1 MFRRSII
8 LAASIAL
15 TVALAGCGGGDDPI
29 IVPPA
34 VVVPPEKVV
43 ITDSQHILPV
53 VLNQGGCIQKL
64 ADTVTVCTKLT
75 DVKAF
80 AWNSVAVGFGA
91 ASIAQADA
99 ASFDTHTGTVT
110 INGVPDTTDQGGW
123 SVIRNDGSESWFI
136 PDEMACDPACP
147 VVSLPGG
154 GKYNR
159 YGTYPGVSIVPN
171 PGGKA
176 MLWGT
181 KNVWGFMA
189 NGNPIIIAPSDILNQ
204 TIYWGSGRAGW
215 TSDTSLAAGSF
226 TAAADGTLKAV
237 FNYTPDPGEN
247 GNFYFLLHDG
257 TVVWLNLGNP
267 DLNCIG
273 CTVDAGQITFN

>member
-1 MFRRSII
+1 MSCFNVSV
-8 LAASIAL
+8 ASFAL
-15 TVALAGCGGGDDPI
+15 VAALAGCGGGDDPI
-29 IVPPA
+29 VIPPT

-43 ITDSQHILPV
+43 ITDNQHVLPV
-53 VLNQGGCIQKL
+53 VLSQGGCIQKL

-80 AWNSVAVGFGA
+80 VWNSVAVGFGL

-99 ASFDTHTGTVT
+99 TLFDAHTGTVT
-110 INGVPDTTDQGGW
+110 IPGTLDTTDQGGW

-147 VVSLPGG
+147 VVLLPGG

-159 YGTYPGVSIVPN
+159 YGTYPGISIVPN
-171 PGGKA
+171 GGKA

-181 KNVWGFMA
+181 NNIWGFMV
-189 NGNPIIIAPSDILNQ
+189 NGVPIIVKPSDILNQ

-215 TSDTSLAAGSF
+215 TPDTSLAAGSF
-226 TAAADGTLKAV
+226 TTAAADGTAKAV

-247 GNFYFLLHDG
+247 GNFYFQLLDG
-257 TVVWLNLGNP
+257 TVAWMNLGNP

-273 CTVDAGQITFN
+273 CTVDAGQVTFN